1 MATCVMTST
10 ARPNASMPA
19 TARTITTSVPKAL
32 PCTTSSRFA
41 SGSRLRVTKCLGR
54 CRPQKRQA
62 VTMGIFGLGGPE
74 IAVIAGV
81 AVLIFGPS
89 KIPGL
94 GKEVG
99 KAAKSFQQAA
109 KEFENELKSGA
120 DEASDKP
127 SAGESTTKKHQ
138 Q

>member
-1 MATCVMTST
+1 M
-10 ARPNASMPA
+10 RP
-19 TARTITTSVPKAL
+19 TT
-32 PCTTSSRFA
+32 
-41 SGSRLRVTKCLGR
+41 
-54 CRPQKRQA
+54 QQRQV

-109 KEFENELKSGA
+109 KEFENELKSDTA
-120 DEASDKP
+120 DAEQKVDASRK
-127 SAGESTTKKHQ
+127 EKQ

>member
-1 MATCVMTST
+1 MGM
-10 ARPNASMPA
+10 
-19 TARTITTSVPKAL
+19 L
-32 PCTTSSRFA
+32 TSS
-41 SGSRLRVTKCLGR
+41 SLLQT
-54 CRPQKRQA
+54 

-81 AVLIFGPS
+81 AVLIFGRLVCLSNKNLVQYLGSGQDTAGPS

-109 KEFENELKSGA
+109 KVGKH
-120 DEASDKP
+120 SDCL
-127 SAGESTTKKHQ
+127 
-138 Q
+138 

>member
-1 MATCVMTST
+1 MLT
-10 ARPNASMPA
+10 AYVQLVTETPDDNAALSLRRRSKYRLGKDTRQGIKIGIRP
-19 TARTITTSVPKAL
+19 TTQ
-32 PCTTSSRFA
+32 R
-41 SGSRLRVTKCLGR
+41 
-54 CRPQKRQA
+54 RQV

-109 KEFENELKSGA
+109 KEFENELKSDAA
-120 DEASDKP
+120 DAEQKVDASRK
-127 SAGESTTKKHQ
+127 EKQ

>member
-1 MATCVMTST
+1 
-10 ARPNASMPA
+10 
-19 TARTITTSVPKAL
+19 
-32 PCTTSSRFA
+32 
-41 SGSRLRVTKCLGR
+41 
-54 CRPQKRQA
+54 
-62 VTMGIFGLGGPE
+62 MGLFGLGGPE
-74 IAVIAGV
+74 LAVIAGV

-109 KEFENELKSGA
+109 KEFENELKSNAEGTVANVEGGA
-120 DEASDKP
+120 ETAADRKAKEEERKRN
-127 SAGESTTKKHQ
+127 Q

>member
-1 MATCVMTST
+1 
-10 ARPNASMPA
+10 
-19 TARTITTSVPKAL
+19 
-32 PCTTSSRFA
+32 
-41 SGSRLRVTKCLGR
+41 
-54 CRPQKRQA
+54 
-62 VTMGIFGLGGPE
+62 MGIFGLGGPE

-120 DEASDKP
+120 DEVSDKP
-127 SAGESTTKKHQ
+127 SAGESTTKKNQ